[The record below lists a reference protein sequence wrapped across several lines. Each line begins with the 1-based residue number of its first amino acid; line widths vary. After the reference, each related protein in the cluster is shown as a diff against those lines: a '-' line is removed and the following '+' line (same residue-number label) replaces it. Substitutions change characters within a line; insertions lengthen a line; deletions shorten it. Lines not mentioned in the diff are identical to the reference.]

1 MDIWNWVEKLRADL
15 REAGQVQSAR
25 LIDEL
30 TAYVCDLEV
39 ERAEALLPEVKALSR
54 TLNNPWL
61 EIFVRHWEMRNR
73 VGNQLEGETALADA
87 VSLFELANRDDT
99 QACPQS
105 VCVTQDLASCYANV
119 DGPGW
124 VEERIE
130 VCDETLARID
140 PTWAC
145 FHCLSNEKAEA
156 LLDDGRGEDALA
168 FLAEQE
174 KKILAA
180 GEEVFDSLL
189 EMRVAILLNLGRA
202 EQALA
207 LIGEMEEKVEGAE
220 WNNISQ
226 PRRLYKAHGLALLG
240 RDEEALE
247 ALLPFS
253 EIAPRYRTIW
263 LRAVYLLLQRTPER
277 NTWDLG
283 GRLQQMLEHYS
294 QKGAHRVV
302 IDVASQ
308 AIRLALQRGSVWS
321 ARRHL
326 ALAEQHAQ
334 QLQRDRGASQLLA
347 GLREEIDAA
356 PQQQEL
362 PVPAAELLD
371 WLAAQGSEDAPRNP
385 EKEVQWLL
393 QALAERPDDTALRE
407 VAASA
412 LQACS
417 ADDEAIDLLWEYVER
432 HTDEEQQLAYYLL
445 NALLARGE
453 YDQVKRLGRLY
464 ADSVPLIA
472 LWSEVK
478 LAEKLN
484 DWPELERACQ
494 SVLEISPGSL
504 GAHSLLGKALMEQDR
519 FAEAALAYQRLA
531 GKLEEP
537 QSVQWDQMTAASAA
551 RDWTMLREVAAG
563 MGMEFAAGDGPI
575 EEDWGWVI
583 VRYIEDGEALDYY
596 ARRTGPVTARVLEN
610 APGNRSQ
617 RVGDWVV
624 FDAGLIYP
632 APEDEEERKRFVPTY
647 AVVHVLESGG
657 YSPSWLVDGVYPGDE
672 AFDAFRETLDARG
685 WKVWVHSN
693 RDYQVTDASSGEELR
708 AIYFTVATP
717 AQQAP
722 RDLHQALQEATGQW
736 PHRMCWLRLA
746 EAAEVDTQPHLD
758 AIERY
763 GL

>member
-15 REAGQVQSAR
+15 REAGQEQSAR

-277 NTWDLG
+277 NTWDFG

-334 QLQRDRGASQLLA
+334 QLQRDRGA
-347 GLREEIDAA
+347 
-356 PQQQEL
+356 
-362 PVPAAELLD
+362 
-371 WLAAQGSEDAPRNP
+371 
-385 EKEVQWLL
+385 
-393 QALAERPDDTALRE
+393 
-407 VAASA
+407 AS
-412 LQACS
+412 C
-417 ADDEAIDLLWEYVER
+417 
-432 HTDEEQQLAYYLL
+432 
-445 NALLARGE
+445 
-453 YDQVKRLGRLY
+453 
-464 ADSVPLIA
+464 
-472 LWSEVK
+472 
-478 LAEKLN
+478 
-484 DWPELERACQ
+484 
-494 SVLEISPGSL
+494 SPG
-504 GAHSLLGKALMEQDR
+504 
-519 FAEAALAYQRLA
+519 
-531 GKLEEP
+531 
-537 QSVQWDQMTAASAA
+537 
-551 RDWTMLREVAAG
+551 
-563 MGMEFAAGDGPI
+563 
-575 EEDWGWVI
+575 
-583 VRYIEDGEALDYY
+583 
-596 ARRTGPVTARVLEN
+596 
-610 APGNRSQ
+610 
-617 RVGDWVV
+617 
-624 FDAGLIYP
+624 
-632 APEDEEERKRFVPTY
+632 
-647 AVVHVLESGG
+647 
-657 YSPSWLVDGVYPGDE
+657 
-672 AFDAFRETLDARG
+672 
-685 WKVWVHSN
+685 
-693 RDYQVTDASSGEELR
+693 
-708 AIYFTVATP
+708 
-717 AQQAP
+717 
-722 RDLHQALQEATGQW
+722 
-736 PHRMCWLRLA
+736 
-746 EAAEVDTQPHLD
+746 
-758 AIERY
+758 
-763 GL
+763 

>member
-15 REAGQVQSAR
+15 REAGQEQSAR

-263 LRAVYLLLQRTPER
+263 LRAVYLLLQRT
-277 NTWDLG
+277 L
-283 GRLQQMLEHYS
+283 
-294 QKGAHRVV
+294 
-302 IDVASQ
+302 
-308 AIRLALQRGSVWS
+308 S
-321 ARRHL
+321 ATP
-326 ALAEQHAQ
+326 
-334 QLQRDRGASQLLA
+334 GTSA
-347 GLREEIDAA
+347 G
-356 PQQQEL
+356 
-362 PVPAAELLD
+362 
-371 WLAAQGSEDAPRNP
+371 
-385 EKEVQWLL
+385 
-393 QALAERPDDTALRE
+393 
-407 VAASA
+407 
-412 LQACS
+412 ACS
-417 ADDEAIDLLWEYVER
+417 RCSNTTRRRARTEWSSMLPARPSASRCNAVRYGAPGATWRWPNSMLNSCSAIG
-432 HTDEEQQLAYYLL
+432 AP
-445 NALLARGE
+445 A
-453 YDQVKRLGRLY
+453 
-464 ADSVPLIA
+464 S
-472 LWSEVK
+472 
-478 LAEKLN
+478 
-484 DWPELERACQ
+484 C
-494 SVLEISPGSL
+494 SPG
-504 GAHSLLGKALMEQDR
+504 
-519 FAEAALAYQRLA
+519 
-531 GKLEEP
+531 
-537 QSVQWDQMTAASAA
+537 
-551 RDWTMLREVAAG
+551 
-563 MGMEFAAGDGPI
+563 
-575 EEDWGWVI
+575 
-583 VRYIEDGEALDYY
+583 
-596 ARRTGPVTARVLEN
+596 
-610 APGNRSQ
+610 
-617 RVGDWVV
+617 
-624 FDAGLIYP
+624 
-632 APEDEEERKRFVPTY
+632 
-647 AVVHVLESGG
+647 
-657 YSPSWLVDGVYPGDE
+657 
-672 AFDAFRETLDARG
+672 
-685 WKVWVHSN
+685 
-693 RDYQVTDASSGEELR
+693 
-708 AIYFTVATP
+708 
-717 AQQAP
+717 
-722 RDLHQALQEATGQW
+722 
-736 PHRMCWLRLA
+736 
-746 EAAEVDTQPHLD
+746 
-758 AIERY
+758 
-763 GL
+763 

>member
-15 REAGQVQSAR
+15 REAGQEQSAR

-347 GLREEIDAA
+347 GLRAEIDAA

-563 MGMEFAAGDGPI
+563 MGMEFAAGNGPI

>member
-1 MDIWNWVEKLRADL
+1 M
-15 REAGQVQSAR
+15 
-25 LIDEL
+25 
-30 TAYVCDLEV
+30 
-39 ERAEALLPEVKALSR
+39 
-54 TLNNPWL
+54 
-61 EIFVRHWEMRNR
+61 
-73 VGNQLEGETALADA
+73 
-87 VSLFELANRDDT
+87 
-99 QACPQS
+99 
-105 VCVTQDLASCYANV
+105 
-119 DGPGW
+119 
-124 VEERIE
+124 
-130 VCDETLARID
+130 
-140 PTWAC
+140 
-145 FHCLSNEKAEA
+145 
-156 LLDDGRGEDALA
+156 
-168 FLAEQE
+168 
-174 KKILAA
+174 
-180 GEEVFDSLL
+180 
-189 EMRVAILLNLGRA
+189 
-202 EQALA
+202 
-207 LIGEMEEKVEGAE
+207 
-220 WNNISQ
+220 
-226 PRRLYKAHGLALLG
+226 
-240 RDEEALE
+240 
-247 ALLPFS
+247 
-253 EIAPRYRTIW
+253 
-263 LRAVYLLLQRTPER
+263 
-277 NTWDLG
+277 
-283 GRLQQMLEHYS
+283 
-294 QKGAHRVV
+294 
-302 IDVASQ
+302 
-308 AIRLALQRGSVWS
+308 
-321 ARRHL
+321 
-326 ALAEQHAQ
+326 
-334 QLQRDRGASQLLA
+334 
-347 GLREEIDAA
+347 
-356 PQQQEL
+356 
-362 PVPAAELLD
+362 PAAELLD

-632 APEDEEERKRFVPTY
+632 APKTRRNASVSFPPMRWCTSSRAVVTRRAGWWTASIRATRPSTPSAKRSTRAAGRSGCTATATTRSPMPAAARNCGRSTSPSRHPRSRRRATCTRRCRRPPGNGRTACAGCAWRKRRRSTPSRTWTLSSATACSRY
-647 AVVHVLESGG
+647 AS
-657 YSPSWLVDGVYPGDE
+657 
-672 AFDAFRETLDARG
+672 A
-685 WKVWVHSN
+685 
-693 RDYQVTDASSGEELR
+693 
-708 AIYFTVATP
+708 
-717 AQQAP
+717 
-722 RDLHQALQEATGQW
+722 
-736 PHRMCWLRLA
+736 
-746 EAAEVDTQPHLD
+746 
-758 AIERY
+758 
-763 GL
+763 

>member
-15 REAGQVQSAR
+15 REAGQEQSAR

-277 NTWDLG
+277 NTWDFG

-347 GLREEIDAA
+347 GLREGATGLLRRRRGHRPALGVRRAPHRRGAA
-356 PQQQEL
+356 TGLL
-362 PVPAAELLD
+362 PAQC
-371 WLAAQGSEDAPRNP
+371 LAGARRVRPSQAPRP
-385 EKEVQWLL
+385 
-393 QALAERPDDTALRE
+393 ALRRQR
-407 VAASA
+407 AADRA
-412 LQACS
+412 
-417 ADDEAIDLLWEYVER
+417 VER
-432 HTDEEQQLAYYLL
+432 SQA
-445 NALLARGE
+445 
-453 YDQVKRLGRLY
+453 GR
-464 ADSVPLIA
+464 
-472 LWSEVK
+472 ET
-478 LAEKLN
+478 
-484 DWPELERACQ
+484 
-494 SVLEISPGSL
+494 
-504 GAHSLLGKALMEQDR
+504 
-519 FAEAALAYQRLA
+519 QRLA
-531 GKLEEP
+531 G
-537 QSVQWDQMTAASAA
+537 AGA
-551 RDWTMLREVAAG
+551 RLPIGAG
-563 MGMEFAAGDGPI
+563 NF
-575 EEDWGWVI
+575 
-583 VRYIEDGEALDYY
+583 
-596 ARRTGPVTARVLEN
+596 
-610 APGNRSQ
+610 S
-617 RVGDWVV
+617 
-624 FDAGLIYP
+624 
-632 APEDEEERKRFVPTY
+632 
-647 AVVHVLESGG
+647 
-657 YSPSWLVDGVYPGDE
+657 
-672 AFDAFRETLDARG
+672 
-685 WKVWVHSN
+685 
-693 RDYQVTDASSGEELR
+693 
-708 AIYFTVATP
+708 
-717 AQQAP
+717 
-722 RDLHQALQEATGQW
+722 
-736 PHRMCWLRLA
+736 RLA
-746 EAAEVDTQPHLD
+746 GSPQP
-758 AIERY
+758 A
-763 GL
+763 G

>member
-15 REAGQVQSAR
+15 REAGQEQSAR

-277 NTWDLG
+277 NTWDFG

-537 QSVQWDQMTAASAA
+537 QSV
-551 RDWTMLREVAAG
+551 
-563 MGMEFAAGDGPI
+563 
-575 EEDWGWVI
+575 
-583 VRYIEDGEALDYY
+583 
-596 ARRTGPVTARVLEN
+596 
-610 APGNRSQ
+610 
-617 RVGDWVV
+617 
-624 FDAGLIYP
+624 
-632 APEDEEERKRFVPTY
+632 
-647 AVVHVLESGG
+647 
-657 YSPSWLVDGVYPGDE
+657 
-672 AFDAFRETLDARG
+672 
-685 WKVWVHSN
+685 
-693 RDYQVTDASSGEELR
+693 
-708 AIYFTVATP
+708 
-717 AQQAP
+717 
-722 RDLHQALQEATGQW
+722 
-736 PHRMCWLRLA
+736 
-746 EAAEVDTQPHLD
+746 
-758 AIERY
+758 
-763 GL
+763 

>member
-15 REAGQVQSAR
+15 REAGQEQSAR

-253 EIAPRYRTIW
+253 EIA
-263 LRAVYLLLQRTPER
+263 RATVRSGCAPSTCCCNGPLSATPG
-277 NTWDLG
+277 T
-283 GRLQQMLEHYS
+283 
-294 QKGAHRVV
+294 
-302 IDVASQ
+302 
-308 AIRLALQRGSVWS
+308 S
-321 ARRHL
+321 A
-326 ALAEQHAQ
+326 
-334 QLQRDRGASQLLA
+334 G
-347 GLREEIDAA
+347 
-356 PQQQEL
+356 
-362 PVPAAELLD
+362 
-371 WLAAQGSEDAPRNP
+371 
-385 EKEVQWLL
+385 
-393 QALAERPDDTALRE
+393 
-407 VAASA
+407 
-412 LQACS
+412 ACS
-417 ADDEAIDLLWEYVER
+417 RCSNTTRRRARTGWSSMLPARPSASRCNAVRYGAPGATWRWPNSMLNSCSAIG
-432 HTDEEQQLAYYLL
+432 AP
-445 NALLARGE
+445 A
-453 YDQVKRLGRLY
+453 
-464 ADSVPLIA
+464 S
-472 LWSEVK
+472 
-478 LAEKLN
+478 
-484 DWPELERACQ
+484 C
-494 SVLEISPGSL
+494 SPG
-504 GAHSLLGKALMEQDR
+504 
-519 FAEAALAYQRLA
+519 
-531 GKLEEP
+531 
-537 QSVQWDQMTAASAA
+537 
-551 RDWTMLREVAAG
+551 
-563 MGMEFAAGDGPI
+563 
-575 EEDWGWVI
+575 
-583 VRYIEDGEALDYY
+583 
-596 ARRTGPVTARVLEN
+596 
-610 APGNRSQ
+610 
-617 RVGDWVV
+617 
-624 FDAGLIYP
+624 
-632 APEDEEERKRFVPTY
+632 
-647 AVVHVLESGG
+647 
-657 YSPSWLVDGVYPGDE
+657 
-672 AFDAFRETLDARG
+672 
-685 WKVWVHSN
+685 
-693 RDYQVTDASSGEELR
+693 
-708 AIYFTVATP
+708 
-717 AQQAP
+717 
-722 RDLHQALQEATGQW
+722 
-736 PHRMCWLRLA
+736 
-746 EAAEVDTQPHLD
+746 
-758 AIERY
+758 
-763 GL
+763 

>member
-15 REAGQVQSAR
+15 REAGQEQSAR

-277 NTWDLG
+277 NTWDFG

-596 ARRTGPVTARVLEN
+596 ARRTGPVTARVL
-610 APGNRSQ
+610 
-617 RVGDWVV
+617 
-624 FDAGLIYP
+624 
-632 APEDEEERKRFVPTY
+632 
-647 AVVHVLESGG
+647 
-657 YSPSWLVDGVYPGDE
+657 
-672 AFDAFRETLDARG
+672 
-685 WKVWVHSN
+685 
-693 RDYQVTDASSGEELR
+693 
-708 AIYFTVATP
+708 
-717 AQQAP
+717 
-722 RDLHQALQEATGQW
+722 
-736 PHRMCWLRLA
+736 
-746 EAAEVDTQPHLD
+746 
-758 AIERY
+758 
-763 GL
+763 